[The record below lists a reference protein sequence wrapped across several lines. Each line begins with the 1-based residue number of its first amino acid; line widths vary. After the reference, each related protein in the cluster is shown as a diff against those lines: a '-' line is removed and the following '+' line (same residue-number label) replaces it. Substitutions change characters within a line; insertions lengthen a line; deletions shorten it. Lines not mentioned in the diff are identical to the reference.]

1 MIKIV
6 ITALTGV
13 FLSLTLKR
21 TNPEFSI
28 VLSILT
34 GVTVIGFLI
43 GDIKNLIDTVNIF
56 NSSYGISY
64 ENIKLLLKI
73 LGISYI
79 TQFAS
84 SLCEDCGEKY
94 IAQKIE
100 FAGRVFIMSFS
111 LPILIELLNTIIG
124 LI

>member
-6 ITALTGV
+6 LIAITGV
-13 FLSLTLKR
+13 FLSLILKR
-21 TNPEFSI
+21 TNPAFSAI
-28 VLSILT
+28 LSVIT
-34 GVTVIGFLI
+34 GVIIIGFLI
-43 GDIKNLIDTVNIF
+43 NDIKNLIDTVNVF
-56 NSSYGISY
+56 NTSYGVSFD
-64 ENIKLLLKI
+64 NIKLLIKI

-84 SLCEDCGEKY
+84 SISEDCGEKY

-100 FAGRVFIMSFS
+100 FAGRIFILSFS

>member
-6 ITALTGV
+6 LIAVTGV
-13 FLSLTLKR
+13 FLSLLLKQ
-21 TNPEFSI
+21 TNPMFSTI
-28 VLSILT
+28 SSIIT
-34 GVTVIGFLI
+34 GVIIIGFLI
-43 GDIKNLIDTVNIF
+43 GDIKNLVDTVSIF
-56 NSSYGISY
+56 NSSYGISD
-64 ENIKLLLKI
+64 ENLKLLLKI

-84 SLCEDCGEKY
+84 SISEDCGEKY

-100 FAGRVFIMSFS
+100 FAGKVFILSFS
-111 LPILIELLNTIIG
+111 LPILIELVNTIIG